1 MKTLSYYTE
10 KKTSEVLK
18 KYGAF
23 FAFSDKQ
30 FNENKKENTKYSRLY
45 GGLIAPSE
53 NAKKIM
59 SELKKVTDEG
69 INQDIKE
76 NGIKNIIHREL
87 ANYECQIVGDIT
99 DAYDILKDYG
109 ITKEQVLKEYKIFYQ
124 KCIKNDW
131 F

>member
-10 KKTSEVLK
+10 KKTSEVLNR
-18 KYGAF
+18 YGAF

-30 FNENKKENTKYSRLY
+30 FNENKKENIKYFRLY

-69 INQDIKE
+69 IKQDIKE

-109 ITKEQVLKEYKIFYQ
+109 ITKEQVLKEYKIFYE

>member
-1 MKTLSYYTE
+1 MKYLSDYTE
-10 KKTSEVLK
+10 EKTSEVLN

-30 FNENKKENTKYSRLY
+30 FNENKKENIKYSRLY

-59 SELKKVTDEG
+59 SELKKVTEEG

-109 ITKEQVLKEYKIFYQ
+109 ITKKQVLKEYKIFYQ